1 MKNRVIALGF
11 FDGVHS
17 GHAALLKKAISR
29 AKERGACPA
38 VLTFSN
44 HPDVLTGKSRISLI
58 NTCNERTQLI
68 KKLFGIDD
76 IILWDFDL
84 KLMQLPWQDF
94 LRRTVNELGAVHLVA
109 GYDYRFGHKGEGN
122 AERLLEFCSENNIG
136 SDIIEK
142 VVLDGETVSSTVIR
156 KFIERGDMENAS
168 AFLGHPHYMSGTVHH
183 GVQLGRTLGLPTV
196 NLHFEPDVLIPA
208 FGVYAT
214 RVYIDGRSYI
224 GVTNIGVRP
233 TVSDTPVPK
242 SETHILDF
250 SGDLYG
256 TQVETEF
263 LKFLRPE
270 QKFSCGDELRKQIEK
285 DIFSAREYFSML
297 ENPQAE

>member
-29 AKERGACPA
+29 AEELGAHPA

-44 HPDVLTGKSRISLI
+44 HPDVLTGKAPVSLI
-58 NTCNERTQLI
+58 NTCSERTKLI

-84 KLMQLPWQDF
+84 NLMQLPWQKF
-94 LRRTVNELGAVHLVA
+94 LKRTVNELGAVHLVA

-122 AERLLEFCSENNIG
+122 AERLKEFCRENSIG
-136 SDIIEK
+136 SDIIDK

-156 KFIERGDMENAS
+156 KLIERGDMETAA
-168 AFLGHPHYMSGTVHH
+168 AFLGHRHYMSGTVQH
-183 GVQLGRTLGLPTV
+183 GVQLGRELGLPTV
-196 NLHFEPDVLIPA
+196 NLHFSKDILIPA

-214 RVYIDGRSYI
+214 KVYIDGRAYI

-233 TVSDTPVPK
+233 TVTQTPIPK
-242 SETHILDF
+242 AETHILDF
-250 SGDLYG
+250 SGNLYG
-256 TQVETEF
+256 AEVEF
-263 LKFLRPE
+263 DFFKFLRPE
-270 QKFSCGDELRKQIEK
+270 QKFLSTDELRKQIEK
-285 DIFSAREYFSML
+285 DIISARAYFY
-297 ENPQAE
+297 NA